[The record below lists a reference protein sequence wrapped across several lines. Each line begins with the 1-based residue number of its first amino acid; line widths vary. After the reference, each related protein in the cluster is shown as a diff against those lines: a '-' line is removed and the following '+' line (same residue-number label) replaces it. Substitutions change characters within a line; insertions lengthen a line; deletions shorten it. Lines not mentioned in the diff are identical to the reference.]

1 MTEEEKTILINEIV
15 DYLIS
20 NSQSVEGIPIVESLD
35 GISSFPAI
43 KDHIDK
49 ESDVVRIS
57 IDSILPEFRF
67 INGRIQ
73 YRFTD
78 KEWIDLFTVSSALSN
93 YATNEYVILKIDEVI
108 DDAPATMNTL
118 NKIAAALNYD
128 HDFYKNIYQALNSKW
143 TKNDIQIAN
152 WDTSYSWGDH
162 RLAGYE
168 KSLGTPMYKQSFL
181 SSSNKGVRSWFDCIK
196 SNEIVEYDDKSI
208 MTSLR
213 VMSEIANNNVFIN
226 ENYLNSKNESVANE
240 FLIFLKGIKLGLYS
254 DEDNTSGGI
263 IKVKPDGSSYI
274 EVDRIKTRLKSE
286 LHNINLKK
294 TTYIAGTE
302 IITKGGFVCTKVEEF
317 ETFYRCYTL
326 SDDGERSTSHGF
338 EVGDQAISQEFN
350 VTNLSHNSSNQFYWR
365 LVVGVGPNYIDLDK
379 SDCAKDSGVPL
390 ENDHIIQLG
399 NRENVNRQDAII
411 ISIIGE
417 DSPSFKQYK
426 NIKSFSLENKSVISI
441 SLHGNKINAELYTER
456 GDKVSTVIDLINER
470 ITNEMDSL
478 RNYIAESS
486 SILNNPSFN
495 LMNYWVTNND
505 VTPYRAKNKWIYV
518 NNHLYSYKNKYA
530 GSSFIENKNTLSIKD
545 RYIIQKNG
553 SFNGIPEFSQ
563 NAEGLYVPGYLY
575 VKFYYKVK
583 RNGILDIKFEN
594 ENKNGWV
601 YYDSTIIQKELTF
614 DDSYKI
620 FEDSILWNGT
630 GDFKL
635 SFTGEINIYGV
646 TLAKDRISQ
655 VEHDLKNYLTKDDGI
670 EVWNIAELNL
680 ENGSQF
686 KVSNIL
692 NESNGKV
699 QIDNNYID
707 ITGTSTK
714 DDNVLFLED
723 GSIEIKNGSISG
735 IISYKWR
742 LMPSP
747 EGGYDQLVNLLEGS
761 HIILQGQNDQYNI
774 VLPNS
779 TENVGACLKIMG
791 GNPGISTSGQF
802 PAIKTNDND
811 VFVSETNDLI
821 NNKKNITINTP
832 NKIYT
837 FYSFDG
843 MWYVENED
851 GLTFS

>member
-1 MTEEEKTILINEIV
+1 MTEEEKAILINEIV

-20 NSQSVEGIPIVESLD
+20 NSQSVEGIPIIESLD
-35 GISSFPAI
+35 GVSSFPAI
-43 KDHIDK
+43 KDHINE

-57 IDSILPEFRF
+57 INSILPEFRF

-73 YRFTD
+73 YKFTD
-78 KEWIDLFTVSSALSN
+78 REWIDLFTVSSAMSN
-93 YATNEYVILKIDEVI
+93 YATNDYVILKIGEVI

-128 HDFYKNIYQALNSKW
+128 YDFYKNIYQAINSKW
-143 TKNDIQIAN
+143 TKNDVKIAN
-152 WDTSYSWGDH
+152 WDASYSWGDH

-168 KSLGTPMYKQSFL
+168 KSLGAPLYKQSLL
-181 SSSNKGVRSWFDCIK
+181 SSSNNGSRSWLDCIK
-196 SNEIVEYDDKSI
+196 SNEIVEYNDQSI
-208 MTSLR
+208 MTSLK
-213 VMSEIANNNVFIN
+213 VINEIANNNLFIN

-254 DEDNTSGGI
+254 DNNNSGGI
-263 IKVKPDGSSYI
+263 IKVQPDGSSYI
-274 EVDRIKTRLKSE
+274 EVDRIKARLKSE
-286 LHNINLKK
+286 LYNVNLNK

-302 IITKGGFVCTKVEEF
+302 IITKCGFVCTKVEEF
-317 ETFYRCYTL
+317 DTFYRCYIL
-326 SDDGERSTSHGF
+326 SDDGEKYTSHGF

-350 VTNLSHNSSNQFYWR
+350 IKSSSHNSSNQFYWR
-365 LVVGVGPNYIDLDK
+365 LVIGIGVNYIDLDK
-379 SDCAKDSGVPL
+379 SDCAEGSGVPL
-390 ENDHIIQLG
+390 KNDYIIQLG
-399 NRENVNRQDAII
+399 NRESVNRQDAII

-417 DSPSFKQYK
+417 DAPSFKQYK
-426 NIKSFSLENKSVISI
+426 NINSFSLEGKDSVSI

-470 ITNEMDSL
+470 ITDEINSV
-478 RNYIAESS
+478 RNDIAKSS
-486 SILNNPSFN
+486 SILNNPNFN
-495 LMNYWVTNND
+495 LMNYWVTDND

-518 NNHLYSYKNKYA
+518 NNHLYSYKSKYA
-530 GSSFIENKNTLSIKD
+530 GSSFIENKNTLFIKD
-545 RYIIQKNG
+545 RYVIQKDG
-553 SFNGIPEFSQ
+553 SFNAIPEFAK
-563 NAEGLYVPGYLY
+563 NAESLYIPEYFY
-575 VKFYYKVK
+575 IKFYYKVK
-583 RNGILDIKFEN
+583 KDGVLDIKFEN

-601 YYDSTIIQKELTF
+601 YYDSITIQKELTL
-614 DDSYKI
+614 DDSYKT
-620 FEDSILWNGT
+620 FEDSIVWNGT

-646 TLAKDRISQ
+646 ILAKDRISQ

-735 IISYKWR
+735 MISYKWR

-791 GNPGISTSGQF
+791 GNPGLSTSDQF
-802 PAIKTNDND
+802 PAIKTNGND